1 MRGFMDRYFL
11 DESGH
16 GGDLASSAS
25 LDFSGQPVFALACVG
40 VNDEKA
46 LVAEL
51 ERLRAKYRCGKAEL
65 KSSTLGKKL
74 SDLASDLIEWLVAHD
89 AAIFAELVEKRYFL
103 TIHIVNHLLCGPYD
117 LVEVDQHSRSSFAEL
132 LNEPEFASVQLAYL
146 GACRSEEIGDLRDV
160 LNLLWDALDRF
171 DEDVARDAQILTMYA
186 RDRASTTDARA
197 SDFLPI
203 HDVSDAGKKVW
214 MLPNLQC
221 LTNIYARINQSR
233 IQNLSAVVL
242 VHDVQLQY
250 GKILGEAKE
259 TMEDLS
265 ARNAVP
271 ITPFADYRLRGNA
284 DLIYCHASEETC
296 LQVADILAG
305 SMMRF
310 VRSGLDQKVRGDTR
324 LRDAF
329 FQLYDYGNPFRAT
342 GLNLVVS
349 DRVLDRLGI
358 ATIAAAPFVR

>member
-1 MRGFMDRYFL
+1 MERYFL

-46 LVAEL
+46 LIAEL
-51 ERLRAKYRCGKAEL
+51 ERLRAKYRCGEAEL
-65 KSSTLGKKL
+65 KSSRLAKKL
-74 SDLASDLIEWLVAHD
+74 ADLASDLIEWLVAGD
-89 AAIFAELVEKRYFL
+89 AAVFVELVEKRYFL
-103 TIHIVNHLLCGPYD
+103 AIHIVNHLLCGPYD
-117 LVEVDQHSRSSFAEL
+117 LVEVDQRSRSNLAEL
-132 LNEPEFASVQLAYL
+132 LNEPEFASAQLGYL

-160 LNLLWDALDRF
+160 LNLLWDTLDRF
-171 DEDVARDAQILTMYA
+171 DEGIARDGQILTMHA
-186 RDRASTTDARA
+186 RDRANAAGARA

-203 HDVSDAGKKVW
+203 HDVSAAGKKVW

-233 IQNLSAVVL
+233 FQNLNDVVL

-250 GKILGEAKE
+250 DKILGDAKE
-259 TMEDLS
+259 IMEDLS
-265 ARNAVP
+265 ARNALP
-271 ITPFADYRLRGNA
+271 ITPFADYRLRGSA
-284 DLIYCHASEETC
+284 DLTYSHALEESC
-296 LQVADILAG
+296 LQAADILAG

-310 VRSGLDQKVRGDTR
+310 VRSGLVRKVRGDSK
-324 LRDAF
+324 LGNAF

-358 ATIAAAPFVR
+358 ASIASAPYVR